1 MRDIFIMIC
10 LLLTSCTYQVDNC
23 HITPKVNAEDVDIT
37 KIVSKA
43 YPNVT
48 IEAIKKI
55 DDNFHEIII
64 R

>member
-37 KIVSKA
+37 KPLQEQVQPEA
-43 YPNVT
+43 NVVCSY
-48 IEAIKKI
+48 
-55 DDNFHEIII
+55 
-64 R
+64 